1 MTRNP
6 FGFTETAAERYL
18 REEREHAKL
27 FKDMLGGGAVATAIR
42 EATQVRDL
50 MRGVDFDRP
59 YRGVLDALERDRKEH
74 ASFKALTST
83 AWALS
88 VTETARNI
96 AERNA
101 GLFEDQ
107 RRLSG
112 SVLDTVKAFDLNRS
126 TVATAIAAASS
137 GDSVRRMIA
146 EALPRFSGFSAIAEQ
161 MRLVDAM
168 TLRASEGIVQSATAL
183 AAEMVLETQ
192 RIAEAIVAAPTDEE
206 SIELQGKLLEL
217 IIGFVARL
225 GPNTIT
231 ELQNMGLFQW
241 SAWFGTMLGLLL
253 AIAAMN
259 SDMSQQEKA
268 AFGELNQ
275 KVEQLQQETHRYY
288 EAEGRAEEAYVA
300 DLPRAELARDA
311 TLRRTPERA
320 GAVVMKAPR
329 GMLLA
334 VEKSE
339 RRWRLVVF
347 RDPLSNQLARAWV
360 YETAVTLLAPA
371 LDSPEK

>member
-1 MTRNP
+1 MRRNP
-6 FGFTETAAERYL
+6 FGFTETAADRYL
-18 REEREHAKL
+18 REERERTKL
-27 FKDMLGGGAVATAIR
+27 FREVLGGGAVATAIR
-42 EATQVRDL
+42 EATEARNL
-50 MRGVDFDRP
+50 MRGVDFDRS
-59 YRGVLDALERDRKEH
+59 YRGVLDVLERERKEQ

-96 AERNA
+96 AERHVD
-101 GLFEDQ
+101 LIEEQ

-126 TVATAIAAASS
+126 TVASAIAAARSS
-137 GDSVRRMIA
+137 DSVRGMIA
-146 EALPRFSGFSAIAEQ
+146 EALPRFSAFGVIAEQ

-168 TLRASEGIVQSATAL
+168 TLRANEGIVHSATAL

-206 SIELQGKLLEL
+206 SAELQGELLEL
-217 IIGFVARL
+217 IVSFVPRL

-241 SAWFGTMLGLLL
+241 SGWLAGILGLLL

-259 SDMSQQEKA
+259 PGMSQQEKA
-268 AFGELNQ
+268 AFGDLNQ

-300 DLPRAELARDA
+300 DLPRAELSRDA
-311 TLRRTPERA
+311 TLRRKPERA
-320 GAVVMKAPR
+320 GAIVMKAPK

-334 VEKSE
+334 IEKSDG
-339 RRWRLVVF
+339 RWRLVVF

-360 YETAVTLLAPA
+360 YATAVMPLAPA
-371 LDSPEK
+371 SDAKGS

>member
-6 FGFTETAAERYL
+6 FGFTETAADRYL
-18 REEREHAKL
+18 REERERAKL

-42 EATQVRDL
+42 EATQARDL
-50 MRGVDFDRP
+50 MRGMDFDRP
-59 YRGVLDALERDRKEH
+59 YRGVLDALERDRKEQ

-146 EALPRFSGFSAIAEQ
+146 EALPRFSAFSAIAEQ

-168 TLRASEGIVQSATAL
+168 TLRASEGVVHSATAL

-231 ELQNMGLFQW
+231 ELQNMGLVQW
-241 SAWFGTMLGLLL
+241 SGWFAGILGLLL
-253 AIAAMN
+253 TVAAMN
-259 SDMSQQEKA
+259 PDMSQQEKA
-268 AFGELNQ
+268 AFGDLNH

-339 RRWRLVVF
+339 GRWRLVVF

-371 LDSPEK
+371 LDSPET

>member
-6 FGFTETAAERYL
+6 FGFTETAADRYL
-18 REEREHAKL
+18 REERERAKL

-42 EATQVRDL
+42 EATQARDL

-59 YRGVLDALERDRKEH
+59 YRGVLDALERDRKEQ

-146 EALPRFSGFSAIAEQ
+146 EALPRFSAFSAIAEQ

-217 IIGFVARL
+217 IISFVARL

-231 ELQNMGLFQW
+231 ELQNMGLVQW
-241 SAWFGTMLGLLL
+241 SGWFATMLGLLL

-268 AFGELNQ
+268 AFGDLNQ

-339 RRWRLVVF
+339 GRWRLVVF

-371 LDSPEK
+371 LDSPEN